1 MFEELLDA
9 PRSSCVCWRHSRCS
23 LEHLRVGG
31 LCECLMDAHDI
42 HPVDIVCKPHT
53 LTLHTWEVMCLV
65 AFVFPLFW
73 VSSQVMTSAT
83 LGVHPRGVS
92 EDVFARLV
100 LGFITSCWVLEWWHE
115 RDLSDLDGIRRV
127 GRH

>member
-23 LEHLRVGG
+23 LEHLRVGELG
-31 LCECLMDAHDI
+31 ECLMDAHDI
-42 HPVDIVCKPHT
+42 HPVDIVYIPHT
-53 LTLHTWEVMCLV
+53 HSYRGYVFGCFW
-65 AFVFPLFW
+65 FPLFW